1 MDFSLVLQNFVHFF
15 QAEGLTWTTVGF
27 GLNQSSARAWAWLW
41 QFRLGPTSNK
51 LGLGLSTN
59 ITVRPLSNA
68 IRTIDFYL
76 FVSHVLWYLS
86 LLWPSMSWTSWWLSL
101 MMFKLEPE
109 LISKT
114 VAKDK
119 WGKVVSMNNEWKWNW
134 ILGWLMPLP
143 RSVHLTIWLRF
154 VQRSKEMSSSIVTIK
169 SSSYLERHLDQKWVF
184 HLWTNASF
192 N

>member
-1 MDFSLVLQNFVHFF
+1 MDFSPVLQNSVHFF
-15 QAEGLTWTTVGF
+15 FQAGGLTWTKVRSQLTT
-27 GLNQSSARAWAWLW
+27 NQA
-41 QFRLGPTSNK
+41 FVDK

-134 ILGWLMPLP
+134 ILGWLMSLP
-143 RSVHLTIWLRF
+143 RSVHLTIWLSF
-154 VQRSKEMSSSIVTIK
+154 VQRTKEMTSSIVPIK
-169 SSSYLERHLDQKWVF
+169 SSSYHGLKNGSYHLG
-184 HLWTNASF
+184 TNASF